1 VRLVLLAALA
11 AALAGCGGGSSGGA
25 APPAPAD
32 VAARL
37 KRELTRRYLSVRWV
51 TCVPRS
57 ERVAGAPVFRCNVNF
72 GEPHI
77 EIYCAAVVDGT
88 LRSAA
93 WRQSERGRQNRE
105 ASARECA
112 ARLARGR

>member
-1 VRLVLLAALA
+1 VRLLGVVVLA
-11 AALAGCGGGSSGGA
+11 AALSGCGGGASLGRAS
-25 APPAPAD
+25 PAPAD

-37 KRELTRRYLSVRWV
+37 ERELTGRYLSVRWV
-51 TCVPRS
+51 ACVPRP

-93 WRQSERGRQNRE
+93 WRQPDRGRQNRV